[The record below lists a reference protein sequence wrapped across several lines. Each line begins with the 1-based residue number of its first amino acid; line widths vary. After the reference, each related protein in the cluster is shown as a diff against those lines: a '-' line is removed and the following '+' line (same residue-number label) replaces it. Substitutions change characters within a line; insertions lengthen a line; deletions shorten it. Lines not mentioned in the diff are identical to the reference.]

1 MTVYA
6 KATLDA
12 FQLEGVSFTLDES
25 TRRRLMAISAI
36 PFLAVAAMIARS
48 WLSVVIGQP
57 VYYPDESEAL
67 MRGHAAAFFATSV
80 LTPLSLAVLLGAG
93 FLELTD
99 PERRWALALG
109 GGAALVALG
118 FAATVVVMSLGLGDN
133 LATHFFVNVWA
144 ELGANLGLIA
154 AGYAYCARPR
164 HRRGPES
171 GEPRG
176 TGGGAP

>member
-25 TRRRLMAISAI
+25 SRRRLMAISAI

-48 WLSVVIGQP
+48 WLSVVIGPP

-67 MRGHAAAFFATSV
+67 MRGQGAAFYAMSV

-99 PERRWALALG
+99 PERKWALALA
-109 GGAALVALG
+109 GGAALTALG
-118 FAATVVVMSLGLGDN
+118 FAATVIVMSLGLGLVLSSQYLVD
-133 LATHFFVNVWA
+133 TWA

-164 HRRGPES
+164 RRPT
-171 GEPRG
+171 P
-176 TGGGAP
+176 